1 MKKLI
6 MFFIGTLLLLLTFV
20 ALYFSG
26 ALFDASNDRK
36 IQAFV
41 FQPNNLSDD
50 RIGRP
55 VSVDQLSEKFVR
67 EKLIRKFVFEYFYVT
82 PDIEN
87 IATRTRSDSIMAA
100 MSGPDVFKD
109 WKKDQ
114 AEKIE
119 NLAGKKSFRTVN
131 IKDIIMPL
139 NSDYWDVSYELKTWN
154 EPNNMDLKPE
164 IESGV
169 LHLKISF
176 EKGIRDQRAG
186 SGFDVGEYLKE
197 GGDPA
202 AIFKF
207 RVDEVRS

>member
-1 MKKLI
+1 

-41 FQPNNLSDD
+41 FQPNNLSND

-87 IATRTRSDSIMAA
+87 IAIRTRGDSVMAA
-100 MSGPDVFKD
+100 MSGPDVFKE

-131 IKDIIMPL
+131 VTDEILKKG
-139 NSDYWDVSYELKTWN
+139 DYWEVNYELKTWD
-154 EPNNMDLKPE
+154 EPNNMDLNPT
-164 IESGV
+164 IEKGT
-169 LHLKISF
+169 LYLKISF

-186 SGFDVGEYLKE
+186 SSFDVGEYLKE

-202 AIFKF
+202 SIFKF